1 MYIKPAKIVDKTKKK
16 KKKKKKKKRIMLAS
30 IRIKLLSIL
39 KLPIVRC
46 HN

>member
-1 MYIKPAKIVDKTKKK
+1 MYIKPAKIVDKT
-16 KKKKKKKKRIMLAS
+16 KKKKKKKRIMLAS

-39 KLPIVRC
+39 KLPIVRY